1 MKSQTIGNLV
11 SQEGDMRDVYEILR
25 LKEMRIQKL
34 VRELEAL
41 RLVAPL
47 LIDDTDSGSVLADAA
62 AAQGEADSQS
72 VRSKGRAGKG
82 RSPVTRQ
89 RSETTAVTDEA
100 EVGAA
105 QRISSRLKRLAT
117 PLLNAVSPAS

>member
-1 MKSQTIGNLV
+1 
-11 SQEGDMRDVYEILR
+11 MRDLYEVLR
-25 LKEMRIQKL
+25 AKEMRIQKL

-47 LIDDTDSGSVLADAA
+47 LTDDTDTGSLLTDAA
-62 AAQGEADSQS
+62 LQGESDDRS

-82 RSPVTRQ
+82 RPPVTRQ

-105 QRISSRLKRLAT
+105 QKISSRLKRLAT